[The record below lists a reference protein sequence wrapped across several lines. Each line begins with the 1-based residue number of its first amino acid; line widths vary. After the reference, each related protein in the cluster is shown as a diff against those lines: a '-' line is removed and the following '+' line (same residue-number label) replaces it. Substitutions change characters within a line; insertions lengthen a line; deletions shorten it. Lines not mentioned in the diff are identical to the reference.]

1 MHQSIFKKAPLA
13 AKGWLEVPRAN
24 LDTLTY
30 FSSAAI
36 AFAFKTCQIFASAAS
51 VILKEVFYIS
61 GSILALLFEQKLAL
75 FPRLL
80 DLDVLLN

>member
-51 VILKEVFYIS
+51 VILKEVFYR
-61 GSILALLFEQKLAL
+61 SILALLFEQKLAL